1 MSAAAQSEPAAK
13 RRPPQFKLRPPDPD
27 EDTLHE
33 AVRNLLDGILLPPTV
48 WTCFPAG
55 GYGLTMAAATRLSRL
70 GLKPG
75 WPDIQIIHDGRFFGL
90 ELKTRTGQLSKSRQV
105 RTRWGGTRLV
115 LGQVEMLRALE
126 AAGARCAV
134 CRSVDDVLFE
144 LKRWQIP
151 TRVRL

>member
-1 MSAAAQSEPAAK
+1 MSAAAQSEPAK

-27 EDTLHE
+27 EDMLHE

-48 WTCFPAG
+48 WTTFPAG
-55 GYGLTMAAATRLSRL
+55 NYGLTMAAATRLARV
-70 GLKPG
+70 GLKSG
-75 WPDIQIIHDGRFFGL
+75 WPDVQIISDGRFYGL
-90 ELKTRTGQLSKSRQV
+90 ELKTRTGVLSKSRQV

-115 LGQVEMLRALE
+115 MGQLEMLRALE
-126 AAGARCAV
+126 AAGARVAV
-134 CRSVDDVLFE
+134 CRSVDDVLHE

>member
-1 MSAAAQSEPAAK
+1 MSAAAQSAAPAK

-27 EDTLHE
+27 EDQLHE

-48 WTCFPAG
+48 WTTFPAG
-55 GYGLTMAAATRLSRL
+55 GYGLTAAAASRLARL

-75 WPDIQIIHDGRFFGL
+75 IPDLFIVHDGRFHGI
-90 ELKTRTGQLSKSRQV
+90 ELKTRTGRLSTSRQV

-115 LGQVEMLRALE
+115 LGQVEMLQALE
-126 AAGARCAV
+126 AAGARVAV
-134 CRSVDDVLFE
+134 ARSVDDVLFQ
-144 LKRWQIP
+144 LKTWNIP